1 MSTRYFFALA
11 CERAQRATGATGA
24 QLHTF
29 VPGMEHGSVATRQ
42 VRLGLLACLTL
53 LGVACAPT
61 LPQSASTT
69 TATAGVAATAAPTR
83 QHRGGSQGNGTSAG
97 PVVRIGAAL
106 SLTGSARMFGAAQRS
121 GIKLAQDEINAAQML
136 GKTRLEVVIE
146 DDGSDR
152 EQASAVFGRFI
163 ENSHVLAIIGPTLS
177 NTALSVDPLA
187 QQAGVPVLAIS
198 NSANSLT
205 EIGDFIF
212 RDSLSESQLTPLT
225 TRLVRSRLK
234 VHQAALLY
242 TDTDP
247 NRAGSRG
254 FKAALQ
260 ALGVQIAAEQTFE
273 PDQTDF
279 SPQLD
284 EIATSQPDALFINA
298 PSSVAAPILIQAR
311 QHGFKSVPII
321 GSNAFNSDTVLRS
334 AGEAAEGLIVGSA
347 WSASNPTARNQQF
360 IQSYHARYGVDPDQ
374 LAAQAYTGV
383 YLVATAL
390 RDAGSTSDPRA
401 VRDALERIKQ
411 LDTPLGAFSFNASR
425 DPDYLPTVQIVR
437 HGRLQ
442 VY

>member
-1 MSTRYFFALA
+1 
-11 CERAQRATGATGA
+11 
-24 QLHTF
+24 
-29 VPGMEHGSVATRQ
+29 MEHGSITMRSRRALARVA
-42 VRLGLLACLTL
+42 LGVLVCASLLAA
-53 LGVACAPT
+53 GCAPT
-61 LPQSASTT
+61 RPENA
-69 TATAGVAATAAPTR
+69 AAPAAAGGEATAAPTR
-83 QHRGGSQGNGTSAG
+83 AHKGNATASGRIA
-97 PVVRIGAAL
+97 RIGAAL
-106 SLTGSARMFGAAQRS
+106 SLTGSASAYGSAQRS
-121 GIKLAQDEINAAQML
+121 GIKLAQDEINASQML

-163 ENSHVLAIIGPTLS
+163 ENDHVLAIIGPTLS
-177 NTALSVDPLA
+177 DTALSVDPLA

-198 NSANSLT
+198 NSANGLT

-212 RDSLSESQLTPLT
+212 RASLSESQLTPLT

-234 VHQAALLY
+234 VHHAALLY
-242 TDTDP
+242 LNTDP
-247 NRAGSRG
+247 NRAGSHG

-260 ALGVQIAAEQTFE
+260 ALGVQIAAEETFE

-279 SPQLD
+279 APQLD
-284 EIATSQPDALFINA
+284 EIAASQPDALFISA
-298 PSSVAAPILIQAR
+298 PSSLAAPILIQAR

-321 GSNAFNSDTVLRS
+321 GSTTFNSDTVLRS

-347 WSASNPTARNQQF
+347 WSTSYPSERNQQF

-383 YLVATAL
+383 YLLATAL
-390 RDAGSTSDPRA
+390 RDAGSLSDPRA

-411 LDTPLGAFSFNASR
+411 LDTPLGAFSFNASH